1 MEIDAKYTALCA
13 VYMEYQRDIP
23 DMVELT
29 PEMLQMDFRMF
40 VSAFLKLQ
48 NERLIDGVKTFP
60 PNAHAEPRALILEGV
75 MPTVNGIS
83 QIEAKFGI
91 DPSGTGREK
100 LQHLQAKFTEQGLS
114 VLHGIAAEM
123 LR

>member
-23 DMVELT
+23 DMLELT
-29 PEMLQMDFRMF
+29 PELLQMDLRMF
-40 VSAFLKLQ
+40 VSAFMKLQ
-48 NERLIDGVKTFP
+48 NERLIDGLKTFP
-60 PNAHAEPRALILEGV
+60 PNAHVEPRALVLEGV
-75 MPTVNGIS
+75 MPTLNGIS

-91 DPSGTGREK
+91 NPSSTGREK
-100 LQHLQAKFTEQGLS
+100 LQHLQAKFAEQGLS
-114 VLHGIAAEM
+114 ELQGIAAEM